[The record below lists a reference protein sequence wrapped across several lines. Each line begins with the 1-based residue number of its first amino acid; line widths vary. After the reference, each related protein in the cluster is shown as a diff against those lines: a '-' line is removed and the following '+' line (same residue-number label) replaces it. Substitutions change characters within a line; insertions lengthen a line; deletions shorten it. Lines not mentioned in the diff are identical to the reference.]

1 MLGNPTD
8 PNTTQGPQVSATQRD
23 RIMGYINKGKD
34 EGAKLTTGGDTF
46 GNKGYF
52 VQPTVFADV
61 TDDMTIAKEEIFGP
75 VMSILK
81 FSDTD
86 EVIRRANDS
95 RYGLGAGLMTNDVET
110 IFKVVNGIRTGT
122 VYVNCYDVIQPNLP
136 FGGYKDSGMGRELGS
151 LALDSYLEDKT
162 VIIKKAD
169 DSL

>member
-1 MLGNPTD
+1 M
-8 PNTTQGPQVSATQRD
+8 SAIQRD
-23 RIMGYINKGKD
+23 RIMGFIKSGKE
-34 EGAKLTTGGDTF
+34 EGARLTTGGEAHGD
-46 GNKGYF
+46 KGFF

-61 TDDMTIAKEEIFGP
+61 TDDMTIAREEIFGP

-95 RYGLGAGLMTNDVET
+95 RYGLGGGVMTNDVET
-110 IFKVVNGIRTGT
+110 MLKVVNGLRTGT
-122 VYVNCYDVIQPNLP
+122 VYGNCYNQFQPNLP
-136 FGGYKDSGMGRELGS
+136 FGGFKDSGVGRELGPA
-151 LALDSYLEDKT
+151 ALENYLEDKT